1 MSTVTVS
8 PKFQIVVPLE
18 IRKAL
23 GLKPG
28 QKIKVIQL
36 GDRVELIPVRPLSDT
51 RGLLR
56 GIDTEVDRETDPS

>member
-1 MSTVTVS
+1 MSMVTVS

-36 GDRVELIPVRPLSDT
+36 GDRVELIPVRPLSEM

-56 GIDTEVDRETDPS
+56 GIDTDVDRETDRS